1 MQALPERN
9 VTGRPRNLDKAVIE
23 EYVLKKSEINDMIES
38 LTENIDY
45 AKTLDIPML
54 DQKVRI
60 YEVKDNV

>member
-1 MQALPERN
+1 MRN
-9 VTGRPRNLDKAVIE
+9 K
-23 EYVLKKSEINDMIES
+23 YVLKKSEINDMIES